1 LSINRKGSLAGNEI
15 GVEPMDQNPVILYV
29 EDNIESQK
37 VMKILLE
44 SVMGITDSTFFVD
57 SYNFLERVVAQQ
69 PKPDVFL
76 LDIHVKPY
84 TGFEMLKM
92 LREHPS
98 FADTPVVALTASVM
112 NEEVAQLR
120 TAGFN
125 GVIAKPIDLDSF
137 PQLLARILHGESVW
151 QIVNY

>member
-1 LSINRKGSLAGNEI
+1 
-15 GVEPMDQNPVILYV
+15 MDQNPVILYV
-29 EDNIESQK
+29 EDNIESQM
-37 VMKILLE
+37 VMRILLE
-44 SVMGITDSTFFVD
+44 SVMGITSSTFFVD
-57 SYNFLERVVAQQ
+57 SYNFLERVEAQQ

-76 LDIHVKPY
+76 LIYIHVKPY

-98 FADTPVVALTASVM
+98 FADTPVIALTASVM
-112 NEEVAQLR
+112 NEEVAQLK

-125 GVIAKPIDLDSF
+125 GVIAKPIDQDSF